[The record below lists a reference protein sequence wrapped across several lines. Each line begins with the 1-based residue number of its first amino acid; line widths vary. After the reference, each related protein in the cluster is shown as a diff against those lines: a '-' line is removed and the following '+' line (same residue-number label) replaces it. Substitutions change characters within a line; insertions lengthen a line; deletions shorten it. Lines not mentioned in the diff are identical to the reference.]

1 MLALVNRI
9 LRPRRLVLVA
19 WFLAMAGSA
28 GSLAAQTDV
37 IRGRVINQD
46 GQPVAGVRVTATSIP
61 GNVTRSV
68 QTNAQGNFQL
78 AFPGGPGDYIM
89 GYAAFGYAYRQF
101 QVKRLADED
110 VLIANAR
117 LSPIQLDSLVI
128 VAQQQQ
134 RVNRNQTTPDVSGTE
149 RAIPPTLVPTELMG
163 DLAAMAASLPGV
175 VLLPGLD
182 GAADGFSVLGLSADQ
197 NSTTLNGLELGANGL
212 PRDAA
217 MSSSLSTSPFDVSR
231 GGFSG
236 GNLNIRS
243 QAGSNYRTRGISFV
257 STAPAVQWADR
268 AAQSLANENT
278 LLSLG
283 GRMSGPLKTNKAF
296 YNVSADFSRTSRD
309 NQTLLNT
316 STLGLETA
324 GVAMDSVTRFL
335 GLLQGQGVP
344 TTIGNPHS
352 NRFDDSGRLFGSID
366 FSPPNSNSGQSF
378 GINFNGSWSR
388 QMPTAGSALTLES
401 ASGDR
406 TNWGGGVQARHS
418 GYLGMLLSETSAGVN
433 LSRQYANPF
442 IELPSGRVRVN
453 SVFENG
459 LTGQVQMLT
468 FGGNQN
474 LFNSSSSNVATI
486 QNTLS
491 WFDNANKHRI
501 KLSTELQYRGSS
513 QDQAS
518 NLLGSFTFNSL
529 ADLEAGRPASFSRTL
544 TALERNTGQLSGAI
558 SIGDSYRHSPDLQ
571 FQFGLRLDGSRSLTT
586 PAYNALVESTFDR
599 RNDRVPSTVMVSPR
613 IGFSW
618 TLGQANDIAA
628 FTGAVRGPRAVVRGG
643 LGVFA
648 NGSALGQIN
657 GALTNTGL
665 PSGIQQIVC
674 VGPAVPIPD
683 WDAYIANPNA
693 IPDQCADGSSGS
705 VFSNAAPNVTLFA
718 NDFAPQR
725 TVRGNLSWGGGIL
738 DARFNLNVE
747 GTYSLNLN
755 QQRSLDLNFNP
766 TTRFTLSDGR
776 PVFVET
782 TSIVPATGSIA
793 SRDARVSQSFAR
805 VTELRSDLQQRTAQ
819 LSLRLSPIPRT
830 PTNFSW
836 NLAYTYSHIRDEV
849 SGFSSTVGDP
859 RTVEWARSA
868 QGPHQ
873 INYGLRYRIFN
884 AVNLGLSG
892 AFRSGNAYTPS
903 VAGDINGDGYNN
915 DRAFVYGPTAADPAL
930 AAEMQTLLDNSS
942 GGARKCLEKQLNRL
956 AERNSCRGPW
966 IAQLNNLSI
975 TLDRAKFRMPQR
987 GEVSFTL
994 SNPMYA
1000 ADLLINGSTGAK
1012 GWGQQR
1018 NPDASLLYV
1027 RGFDP
1032 GTKQYKYEVNQRFG
1046 ATDARFQ
1053 SYRDP
1058 VRLTATVKLDL
1069 GPTRE
1074 RQMLSQQLASG
1085 RSMPGSRMSE
1095 SMYRSMGSS
1104 NVFNP
1109 MSTILR
1115 SQDSLRLTAL
1125 QADSIASMNRRYT
1138 YRADSLWSPVA
1149 KHFASLPSEY
1159 DSDAAYDRYITARRA
1174 QIDMLS
1180 DMVSAVRDLLT
1191 SAQRRKLPASVVNY
1205 LDPRMLALVRNGT
1218 GMFVTGAGGGP
1229 IMMGGGD
1236 MMMMSEMAV
1245 MGAGPMVIIR

>member
-1 MLALVNRI
+1 MLALVNDI
-9 LRPRRLVLVA
+9 LRPRTLVLVA
-19 WFLAMAGSA
+19 CFLAMAGSA

-46 GQPVAGVRVTATSIP
+46 GQPIAGVRVTATSIP

-101 QVKRLADED
+101 QVKRLADEE
-110 VLIANAR
+110 VLLANAR

-134 RVNRNQTTPDVSGTE
+134 RVNRNQTTPDVGGTE

-182 GAADGFSVLGLSADQ
+182 GAADGFSVLGLSPDQ
-197 NSTTLNGLELGANGL
+197 NSTTLNGLELGSNGL

-243 QAGSNYRTRGISFV
+243 QAGSNFRTRGISFV
-257 STAPAVQWADR
+257 STAPPVQWADR
-268 AAQSLANENT
+268 AAQSQSNENT
-278 LLSLG
+278 YLSFG
-283 GRMSGPLKTNKAF
+283 GRMSGPLKMNKAF
-296 YNVSADFSRTSRD
+296 YNVSGEFSRTARD

-316 STLGLETA
+316 NTLGFETV

-344 TTIGNPHS
+344 TTIGNPRS
-352 NRFDDSGRLFGSID
+352 NRLNNSGRLLGSID

-388 QMPTAGSALTLES
+388 QEPTGGSALALES
-401 ASGDR
+401 AGGDR

-418 GYLGMLLSETSAGVN
+418 GYLGMILTETSAGVN
-433 LSRQYANPF
+433 LSRDYSNPF
-442 IELPSGRVRVN
+442 LELPSGRVRVN
-453 SVFENG
+453 SVFDNG
-459 LTGQVQMLT
+459 PGQVQVFS

-474 LFNSSSSNVATI
+474 SFNSSRSTVATI

-518 NLLGSFTFNSL
+518 NLLGSFSFNSL

-558 SIGDSYRHSPDLQ
+558 SIGDSYRHSADLQ
-571 FQFGLRLDGSRSLTT
+571 FQFGLRLDGTRSLTT
-586 PAYNALVESTFDR
+586 PAYNSLVESTFDR

-628 FTGAVRGPRAVVRGG
+628 FTGAVRGPRAVIRGG
-643 LGVFA
+643 IGVFA

-657 GALTNTGL
+657 NALTNTGL

-683 WDAYIANPNA
+683 WDAYLDNPNA

-718 NDFAPQR
+718 RDFAPQR

-782 TSIVPATGSIA
+782 TSIVPTTGSIA

-819 LSLRLSPIPRT
+819 LSLRLTPIPRT

-859 RTVEWARSA
+859 RTIEWARSA

-873 INYGLRYRIFN
+873 INYSLRYRIFN

-915 DRAFVYGPTAADPAL
+915 DRAFIYTPTHSDPVL
-930 AAEMQTLLDNSS
+930 AAEMRTLLDNSS

-994 SNPMYA
+994 SNPLYA
-1000 ADLLINGSTGAK
+1000 ADLLVNGSTGAK

-1018 NPDASLLYV
+1018 NPDPSLLYV

-1032 GTKQYKYEVNQRFG
+1032 STKHYKYEVNQRFG

-1053 SYRDP
+1053 AFRDP

-1074 RQMLSQQLASG
+1074 RQMLAQQLSSG
-1085 RSMPGSRMSE
+1085 RTMPGSRMSE

-1149 KHFASLPSEY
+1149 KHFASLPAEY

-1191 SAQRRKLPASVVNY
+1191 PAQRRKLPASVVNY

-1218 GMFVTGAGGGP
+1218 GMFVSGAGGGP
-1229 IMMGGGD
+1229 IMLGGGE
-1236 MMMMSEMAV
+1236 MMMMSD
-1245 MGAGPMVIIR
+1245 MGGMRIVEAIVR

>member
-1 MLALVNRI
+1 MLALVNNI

-19 WFLAMAGSA
+19 WFLVMAGSA

-46 GQPVAGVRVTATSIP
+46 GQPIAGVRVTATSIP

-101 QVKRLADED
+101 QVKRLADEE
-110 VLIANAR
+110 VLLANAR

-243 QAGSNYRTRGISFV
+243 QAGSNFRTRGISFV
-257 STAPAVQWADR
+257 STAPSVQWADR
-268 AAQSLANENT
+268 AAQSLGNDYT
-278 LLSLG
+278 QLSLG

-296 YNVSADFSRTSRD
+296 YNISADFGRTSRD

-352 NRFDDSGRLFGSID
+352 NRYDDSGRLFGSID

-388 QMPTAGSALTLES
+388 QMPTPGSALTLES

-442 IELPSGRVRVN
+442 IDLPSGRVRVN

-459 LTGQVQMLT
+459 VTGQVTMLT

-474 LFNSSSSNVATI
+474 LFNSSSSKVATI

-491 WFDNANKHRI
+491 WFDDANKHRI
-501 KLSTELQYRGSS
+501 KLSTELQYRGTS

-518 NLLGSFTFNSL
+518 NLRGSFTFNSL

-571 FQFGLRLDGSRSLTT
+571 FQFGLRLDGTRSLTT

-599 RNDRVPSTVMVSPR
+599 RNDRVPATIMVSPR

-618 TLGQANDIAA
+618 TLGEANDIAA

-643 LGVFA
+643 IGVFA

-657 GALTNTGL
+657 NALTNTGL

-718 NDFAPQR
+718 KDFAPQR

-782 TSIVPATGSIA
+782 SSIVPTTGSIA
-793 SRDARVSQSFAR
+793 SRDARISQSFAR

-836 NLAYTYSHIRDEV
+836 SLAYTFSHIRDEV

-859 RTVEWARSA
+859 RTIEWANSA

-873 INYGLRYRIFN
+873 INYSLRYRIFN

-915 DRAFVYGPTAADPAL
+915 DRAFIYTPTHSDPVL
-930 AAEMQTLLDNSS
+930 AAEMRTLLDNSS
-942 GGARKCLEKQLNRL
+942 GGARECLEKQLNRL

-994 SNPMYA
+994 SNPLYA
-1000 ADLLINGSTGAK
+1000 ADLLVNGSTGAK
-1012 GWGQQR
+1012 GWGQPR

-1032 GTKQYKYEVNQRFG
+1032 ATKQYKYEVNQRFG

-1115 SQDSLRLTAL
+1115 SQDSLRLTSL

-1149 KHFASLPSEY
+1149 KQFASLPTEY

-1180 DMVSAVRDLLT
+1180 EMVSAVRDLLT
-1191 SAQRRKLPASVVNY
+1191 PAQRRKLPASVVSY

-1218 GMFVTGAGGGP
+1218 GMFISGAGGGP
-1229 IMMGGGD
+1229 IMMGGGE
-1236 MMMMSEMAV
+1236 MMMMSD
-1245 MGAGPMVIIR
+1245 MGAMRIVEAIVR